1 MANEETLKREEEA
14 LRKLMELKSDYT
26 SVLQEESKQVLE
38 YTRVKKALAAA
49 EEAGAENVAELRET
63 VETYRLTLSDTEK
76 EILEMTEAIDSQSE
90 SLKKQREE
98 LAKSEKRIR
107 NFKRGLD
114 ALTNSNI
121 SSIMSLEGFAE
132 NVIKVAFSLRDAGT
146 DLGRATGFFSTFRDN
161 VIATTERNRQFGITI
176 AETTQIIGGLSNG
189 MARFNM
195 LGDEQQYVLQD
206 ISARFLRLGVD
217 AKDFGEALDTIN
229 FSFGMTGQVAAEAA
243 KSLESV
249 ASQVGR
255 PLSSVINDL
264 NDIGPSLARF
274 GRDGLRV
281 FSELSV
287 QARELG
293 LTTKQ
298 AFDVSELFD
307 TFEGAAQIAGRLNAQ
322 LGLQLNSVE
331 LMKASS
337 EDRLVLLRE
346 EFQLQGLQFESMGR
360 RQRQMIASI
369 LGQDEETAAR
379 LLGDRMDISAFQKEP
394 EEKTIGDM
402 VKAQEIMT
410 GLMEQIALPLAKY
423 LERTFKWAQDNWGN
437 ISKYLPI
444 LQKISIGIIALKGVG
459 MLRGLLGNVGGA
471 GLMRGAGGA
480 IARMNPVGRAALLAS
495 TVAGG
500 AGLIAGGG
508 DDDSFGRNLATGLG
522 GFIGGFAP
530 VIAGALGAV
539 PTGGLSLGA
548 GIAAATAGGAAGAAG
563 GGALYD
569 AIFGA
574 PQAPRTS
581 NAAMARAT
589 DPSRRSAG
597 NMNLPN
603 ITVNLTSKLDG
614 TVLDQRTVD
623 VMNNKLTLTSP
634 N

>member
-307 TFEGAAQIAGRLNAQ
+307 TFE
-322 LGLQLNSVE
+322 
-331 LMKASS
+331 
-337 EDRLVLLRE
+337 
-346 EFQLQGLQFESMGR
+346 
-360 RQRQMIASI
+360 
-369 LGQDEETAAR
+369 
-379 LLGDRMDISAFQKEP
+379 
-394 EEKTIGDM
+394 
-402 VKAQEIMT
+402 
-410 GLMEQIALPLAKY
+410 
-423 LERTFKWAQDNWGN
+423 
-437 ISKYLPI
+437 
-444 LQKISIGIIALKGVG
+444 
-459 MLRGLLGNVGGA
+459 
-471 GLMRGAGGA
+471 
-480 IARMNPVGRAALLAS
+480 
-495 TVAGG
+495 
-500 AGLIAGGG
+500 
-508 DDDSFGRNLATGLG
+508 
-522 GFIGGFAP
+522 
-530 VIAGALGAV
+530 
-539 PTGGLSLGA
+539 
-548 GIAAATAGGAAGAAG
+548 
-563 GGALYD
+563 
-569 AIFGA
+569 
-574 PQAPRTS
+574 
-581 NAAMARAT
+581 
-589 DPSRRSAG
+589 
-597 NMNLPN
+597 
-603 ITVNLTSKLDG
+603 
-614 TVLDQRTVD
+614 
-623 VMNNKLTLTSP
+623 
-634 N
+634 